1 VGQGAAQAAATDG
14 SNPGAIGIQQQ
25 QQQQASSTVT
35 ASSAAQPI
43 QTDAVAPPATA
54 NGPVASAMSA
64 FNPLQW
70 FPGATGA
77 PAPTPAA
84 GNSQA
89 PAAAPAPTNQA
100 NV

>member
-14 SNPGAIGIQQQ
+14 SNPGAIQQ

-35 ASSAAQPI
+35 AGSIAQPPQTDGSAA
-43 QTDAVAPPATA
+43 PATA
-54 NGPVASAMSA
+54 SGPVASAMSA

-70 FPGATGA
+70 FPGASGA
-77 PAPTPAA
+77 PAPTPVAP
-84 GNSQA
+84 NSQA
-89 PAAAPAPTNQA
+89 PAAAPTPTNQA

>member
-14 SNPGAIGIQQQ
+14 SNPGAIGMQQ

-35 ASSAAQPI
+35 AASAAQPI
-43 QTDAVAPPATA
+43 PTDVAAPPTTAT
-54 NGPVASAMSA
+54 GPVASAMSA

-77 PAPTPAA
+77 PAPTPVAG

-89 PAAAPAPTNQA
+89 PAAAPTPTNQA

>member
-14 SNPGAIGIQQQ
+14 SNPGAIAIQ

-35 ASSAAQPI
+35 AASAAQPP
-43 QTDAVAPPATA
+43 QTDPTSPAAAT
-54 NGPVASAMSA
+54 GPVASAMSA

-70 FPGATGA
+70 FPGAAGS

-84 GNSQA
+84 SNSQA
-89 PAAAPAPTNQA
+89 PAGAPIPTNQA